1 MTAKISLLLSTL
13 LLLLLRGTT
22 LAQAPEAD
30 SLDVPLLEVDNT
42 DSLVTAGAGMRS
54 GVNLD
59 TRGVVYLNIFYQGVQ
74 YGNRVARGI
83 VVTAADSTCRLKI
96 LESTAP
102 VRPGYRVLLYGLRPA
117 PPYVATTFERKAAVK
132 KPFYKRRW
140 FWIAGGAAA
149 ATAILAATSGG
160 GKSGPSSSRGTVA
173 ITGSL
178 P

>member
-1 MTAKISLLLSTL
+1 MTAKTPILLATL
-13 LLLLLRGTT
+13 LLLLRVMAPAQTGT
-22 LAQAPEAD
+22 AD

-42 DSLVTAGAGMRS
+42 DSLVTAAAGMSS
-54 GVNLD
+54 GVSLE
-59 TRGVVYLNIFYQGVQ
+59 TRGVVYLTVTYLGVQ
-74 YGNRVARGI
+74 YSNRVARGL
-83 VVTAADSTCRLKI
+83 VVTAGDSTCRLKI

-102 VRPGYRVLLYGLRPA
+102 VRPGYRVLLYGLRPE
-117 PPYVATTFERKAAVK
+117 PPVAAATFERKSAVN

-160 GKSGPSSSRGTVA
+160 GKSTPSTRGTVT

>member
-1 MTAKISLLLSTL
+1 MPTRTSILIATL
-13 LLLLLRGTT
+13 ILLLRGMAP
-22 LAQAPEAD
+22 AQTGAAD

-42 DSLVTAGAGMRS
+42 DSLFTAAAGMSS
-54 GVNLD
+54 GVSLD
-59 TRGVVYLNIFYQGVQ
+59 TRGVVYLTINYLGVQ
-74 YGNRVARGI
+74 YRNRVARGF
-83 VVTAADSTCRLKI
+83 VVTAGDSTCRLKI

-117 PPYVATTFERKAAVK
+117 PPVAAATFERKAAVN

-149 ATAILAATSGG
+149 ATAILAASGGG
-160 GKSGPSSSRGTVA
+160 GKSSPSGSGTVT